1 MHSRLARATYRNS
14 HGGRYFPVES
24 SESFQDS
31 AFSEVSVEGVAVVSP
46 NPPVCDG
53 QRRIGSEAAEGQS
66 AAARPHRDG
75 EGDVGVSDR
84 LP

>member
-14 HGGRYFPVES
+14 HGRRNFES

-31 AFSEVSVEGVAVVSP
+31 AFSEVSVEGAAVISP